1 MLWCTQIQGMLQNIA
16 SAKEESAEAVQGHQ
30 GKEQSEPKVQHGER
44 ALLAN

>member
-1 MLWCTQIQGMLQNIA
+1 MVHSNSGHVAQNIA